1 MDIVFDTL
9 KRKMSG
15 QNKKGKQPQPRPRQI
30 YNTRSVKRDRQ
41 LKAAEMVQREAML
54 GELQVETLGN
64 GAAESF
70 QGGARPKTVS
80 MDPKILFQ
88 PSPGL
93 LPVQDGFE
101 GPVSLPAKSV
111 ESYTRLRREDSA
123 PLLTRRKDYAADKEV
138 MFRRQQEREAIQ
150 NQNVVNNE
158 ETVTIEDVIE
168 PPEGLATNKNQP
180 QGDVP
185 ASTDGAWALS
195 TGLTTSQP
203 PVVTASNNE
212 QTRREPAYGSEEQY
226 FDYLQQQQQQQQQG
240 YNFVIDQHNMEQRLM
255 QVSGHVEQLTRMF
268 LNSSQEQEDAR
279 SRMAALK
286 KHLDFM
292 DSTHSR
298 MLDEIL
304 NTVRTSNEGAAAQE
318 NMLLSRVRRLAGLD
332 NGTLN
337 KGDQNRENDVL
348 PPPSVERSRAPH
360 REHIGGYNTN
370 EGDRNHSQR
379 PGRNSSTGRGEPQT
393 PYHTVQEET
402 GQREQREP
410 YGIAGEHTNGGY
422 GAENVTRGATTGGR
436 TTASVSFQPGMGS
449 TPINNP
455 GAGARN
461 KSLGAPN
468 SSSESYG
475 AKQRSYQ
482 HPNSERTQNGGIN
495 GGLFMGQAGG
505 SDPGDGG
512 SSSEESSDGDRRSD
526 GPGGP
531 GDGRDRSAGGNG
543 GQRGNG
549 GRDQSDRNGG
559 QNGNGGGS
567 YDGSRNG
574 GHRGSGGRGGRGNPP
589 PDPPGGNGGQG
600 GSGGWKDD
608 HPFFNGLS
616 WNQLPAY
623 FNERFGPIHSGDYVG
638 WALEIVQERHPE
650 WDLELCQAMVRP
662 VPENLRYDANRDP
675 LIENLREFKAT
686 SDYIKAVINKNDR
699 TKTAKV
705 TQYNKDTIIFEDYF
719 SEIAELG
726 RSRFLEDQ
734 DLKEIIFRTMPTQFQ
749 QDLRRKNMEPNGKYA
764 HFLRADRYAFTI
776 MITLFP
782 LNSKLAAQEEFEKC
796 RQTQTQNLEEFLDL
810 KQKFYRMGY
819 SNYGEENREKFY
831 KSTVQG
837 LRNTTIKKKMITYLA
852 LNLSK
857 LQQKDSFKEFKNK
870 LLEEASVL
878 SLMHSLGSIGDEGC
892 IGASSATTENMRKYM
907 ELMHQEQRKDGQKR
921 NVNALDREL
930 ELQGAVQEVTEGADL
945 DDFDTEIDNMT
956 VNVVEGKTGAC
967 FNCGEEGHFRREC
980 TKPLKKVEPLKEY
993 WRNKSYAPQG
1003 ARSQYGSVNSRPG
1016 AVSVMNAANRKV
1028 FQNRANAG
1036 SKTSSSFRSY
1046 SGAKKV
1052 EDLDTKFATRRGFV
1066 AKKFTVKIGGRKMQL
1081 LQLDNEGDCV
1091 VLGDENKNERGYYIA
1106 ISVDP
1111 ENTFDLRKGSSV
1123 KKFTAKIGGKK
1134 VKMLQL
1140 DDEGNCVAL
1149 DDDDPERSVQED
1161 TEETQGAVNDSTT
1174 AVEDT
1179 GEDKGVVHSM
1189 VNVEPEEDSWV
1200 F

>member
-1 MDIVFDTL
+1 MDVVFDTL

-15 QNKKGKQPQPRPRQI
+15 QNKKGKQQPQPRPRQT
-30 YNTRSVKRDRQ
+30 YNTRRVARDRQ
-41 LKAAEMVQREAML
+41 LKAAEMAQREAIL
-54 GELQVETLGN
+54 GELQVETLSN
-64 GAAESF
+64 GAGENF
-70 QGGARPKTVS
+70 HGGARPKTVS

-88 PSPGL
+88 PSTGL
-93 LPVQDGFE
+93 IPAQDGSE
-101 GPVSLPAKSV
+101 GPVSLPAKNV
-111 ESYTRLRREDSA
+111 ESYTRLRRKDSA
-123 PLLTRRKDYAADKEV
+123 PLLTRREDYFADKEV
-138 MFRRQQEREAIQ
+138 MFRKQQGREANQ
-150 NQNVVNNE
+150 NQNDVNNQ

-168 PPEGLATNKNQP
+168 PPEGLATNENQS

-185 ASTDGAWALS
+185 ASTDGAWALP

-203 PVVTASNNE
+203 PVGTASTDD
-212 QTRREPAYGSEEQY
+212 QARREPAYGSEEQY
-226 FDYLQQQQQQQQQG
+226 LDYLQQQQG
-240 YNFVIDQHNMEQRLM
+240 YNFVIDQNSMEQRLM
-255 QVSGHVEQLTRMF
+255 QVSGHVDQLARM
-268 LNSSQEQEDAR
+268 LQNSSQEQEDTR

-292 DSTHSR
+292 DTTHSR

-304 NTVRTSNEGAAAQE
+304 NTVRTNNEGVTAE
-318 NMLLSRVRRLAGLD
+318 RDMLLSRVRRLTIQN

-337 KGDQNRENDVL
+337 NDEQGRENDLL
-348 PPPSVERSRAPH
+348 PPPSAGRSRAPY
-360 REHIGGYNTN
+360 REHIDGYSTN
-370 EGDRNHSQR
+370 EGERNHSQR
-379 PGRNSSTGRGEPQT
+379 SVRNASTGRSEPQT

-410 YGIAGEHTNGGY
+410 YGISGEHINGGY
-422 GAENVTRGATTGGR
+422 GAENLTRGATTGGR

-455 GAGARN
+455 GAGAQN
-461 KSLGAPN
+461 KSLGAPI

-495 GGLFMGQAGG
+495 GGLFVGQPGG
-505 SDPGDGG
+505 NDPGDDG
-512 SSSEESSDGDRRSD
+512 SSSDESSDGGRRSD
-526 GPGGP
+526 GHGGP

-543 GQRGNG
+543 GQRGNGGNG

-589 PDPPGGNGGQG
+589 PDLPGGNGGQG

-650 WDLELCQAMVRP
+650 WDLELCQAMVRL

-796 RQTQTQNLEEFLDL
+796 RQTQTQNLEEYLDL

-857 LQQKDSFKEFKNK
+857 LQHKDSFKEFKNK

-921 NVNALDREL
+921 NVNALDQEL

-1036 SKTSSSFRSY
+1036 SKTSSSSRSY

-1066 AKKFTVKIGGRKMQL
+1066 AKKFTVKIGGRKVQL

-1149 DDDDPERSVQED
+1149 DDDDPVRSVQEN
-1161 TEETQGAVNDSTT
+1161 TEETQGAVDDSTT
-1174 AVEDT
+1174 AVEDA

-1189 VNVEPEEDSWV
+1189 VNVEPEEDSW
-1200 F
+1200 FF

>member
-1 MDIVFDTL
+1 MDVVFDTL

-15 QNKKGKQPQPRPRQI
+15 QNKKGKQQPQPRPRQT
-30 YNTRSVKRDRQ
+30 YNTRRVARDRQ
-41 LKAAEMVQREAML
+41 LKAAEMAQREAIL
-54 GELQVETLGN
+54 GELQVETLSN

-80 MDPKILFQ
+80 MDPKILFK
-88 PSPGL
+88 PSTGL
-93 LPVQDGFE
+93 IPVQDGFE
-101 GPVSLPAKSV
+101 GPVALLAKNV
-111 ESYTRLRREDSA
+111 ESYARLRREDSA
-123 PLLTRRKDYAADKEV
+123 PLLTRRKDYTADKEV

-168 PPEGLATNKNQP
+168 PPEGLATNENQP

-226 FDYLQQQQQQQQQG
+226 LDYLQQQQG

-268 LNSSQEQEDAR
+268 LNSSQEQEGAR

-921 NVNALDREL
+921 NVNALDQEL

-1046 SGAKKV
+1046 SGAKKI
-1052 EDLDTKFATRRGFV
+1052 EEQKNKFAPRRGFF
-1066 AKKFTVKIGGRKMQL
+1066 AR
-1081 LQLDNEGDCV
+1081 
-1091 VLGDENKNERGYYIA
+1091 R
-1106 ISVDP
+1106 
-1111 ENTFDLRKGSSV
+1111 
-1123 KKFTAKIGGKK
+1123 FTAKIGGRK
-1134 VKMLQL
+1134 VNMLQVDEEGTCVTL
-1140 DDEGNCVAL
+1140 DEA
-1149 DDDDPERSVQED
+1149 DPEGTVQEI
-1161 TEETQGAVNDSTT
+1161 TEGPQEAVDDSTT
-1174 AVEDT
+1174 AVEDA
-1179 GEDKGVVHSM
+1179 GEDNSAEDKDVVHSIGP
-1189 VNVEPEEDSWV
+1189 VEPEDDSW
-1200 F
+1200 FF

>member
-1 MDIVFDTL
+1 
-9 KRKMSG
+9 
-15 QNKKGKQPQPRPRQI
+15 
-30 YNTRSVKRDRQ
+30 
-41 LKAAEMVQREAML
+41 
-54 GELQVETLGN
+54 
-64 GAAESF
+64 
-70 QGGARPKTVS
+70 
-80 MDPKILFQ
+80 
-88 PSPGL
+88 
-93 LPVQDGFE
+93 
-101 GPVSLPAKSV
+101 
-111 ESYTRLRREDSA
+111 
-123 PLLTRRKDYAADKEV
+123 
-138 MFRRQQEREAIQ
+138 
-150 NQNVVNNE
+150 
-158 ETVTIEDVIE
+158 
-168 PPEGLATNKNQP
+168 
-180 QGDVP
+180 
-185 ASTDGAWALS
+185 
-195 TGLTTSQP
+195 
-203 PVVTASNNE
+203 
-212 QTRREPAYGSEEQY
+212 
-226 FDYLQQQQQQQQQG
+226 
-240 YNFVIDQHNMEQRLM
+240 M
-255 QVSGHVEQLTRMF
+255 QVSGHVDQLARM
-268 LNSSQEQEDAR
+268 LQNSSQEQEDAR

-379 PGRNSSTGRGEPQT
+379 PVRNSSTGRGEPQT

-526 GPGGP
+526 GPGSP

-589 PDPPGGNGGQG
+589 PDLPGGNGGQG

-921 NVNALDREL
+921 NVNALDQEL

-1052 EDLDTKFATRRGFV
+1052 EEQKNKFA
-1066 AKKFTVKIGGRKMQL
+1066 
-1081 LQLDNEGDCV
+1081 
-1091 VLGDENKNERGYYIA
+1091 
-1106 ISVDP
+1106 P
-1111 ENTFDLRKGSSV
+1111 RKGFFA
-1123 KKFTAKIGGKK
+1123 KRFTAKIGGRK
-1134 VKMLQL
+1134 VNMLQVDEEGTCVTL
-1140 DDEGNCVAL
+1140 DEA
-1149 DDDDPERSVQED
+1149 DPEGTVQEI
-1161 TEETQGAVNDSTT
+1161 TEGPQEAVDDSTT
-1174 AVEDT
+1174 AVEDA
-1179 GEDKGVVHSM
+1179 GEDISAEDKDVVHSIGP
-1189 VNVEPEEDSWV
+1189 VEPEDDSW
-1200 F
+1200 FF

>member
-15 QNKKGKQPQPRPRQI
+15 QNKKGKQPQPRPRQT

-41 LKAAEMVQREAML
+41 LKAAEMVQREAIL
-54 GELQVETLGN
+54 GELQVETLSN
-64 GAAESF
+64 GAGENF
-70 QGGARPKTVS
+70 HGGARPKTVS

-88 PSPGL
+88 PSTGL
-93 LPVQDGFE
+93 IPTQDGSE
-101 GPVSLPAKSV
+101 GPVSLPAKNV

-226 FDYLQQQQQQQQQG
+226 FDYLQQQQQQQQG

-268 LNSSQEQEDAR
+268 LNSSQEQEGAR

-559 QNGNGGGS
+559 QSGNGGGS

-574 GHRGSGGRGGRGNPP
+574 GHRGSGGRGGR
-589 PDPPGGNGGQG
+589 

-662 VPENLRYDANRDP
+662 VPENLRYDANKDP

-921 NVNALDREL
+921 NVNALDQEL

-1046 SGAKKV
+1046 SGAKKI
-1052 EDLDTKFATRRGFV
+1052 EEQKNKFAPRRGFF
-1066 AKKFTVKIGGRKMQL
+1066 AKR
-1081 LQLDNEGDCV
+1081 
-1091 VLGDENKNERGYYIA
+1091 
-1106 ISVDP
+1106 
-1111 ENTFDLRKGSSV
+1111 
-1123 KKFTAKIGGKK
+1123 FTAKIGGRK
-1134 VKMLQL
+1134 VNMLQVDEEGTCVTL
-1140 DDEGNCVAL
+1140 DEA
-1149 DDDDPERSVQED
+1149 DPEGTVQEI
-1161 TEETQGAVNDSTT
+1161 TEGPQEAVDDSTT
-1174 AVEDT
+1174 AVEDA
-1179 GEDKGVVHSM
+1179 GEDISAEDKDVVHSIGP
-1189 VNVEPEEDSWV
+1189 VEPEDDSW
-1200 F
+1200 FF

>member
-15 QNKKGKQPQPRPRQI
+15 QNKKGKQPQPRPRQT

-41 LKAAEMVQREAML
+41 LKAAEMVQREAIL
-54 GELQVETLGN
+54 GELQVETLSN

-80 MDPKILFQ
+80 MDPKILFK
-88 PSPGL
+88 PSTGL
-93 LPVQDGFE
+93 IPVQDGFE
-101 GPVSLPAKSV
+101 GPVALLAKNV
-111 ESYTRLRREDSA
+111 ESYARLRREDSA
-123 PLLTRRKDYAADKEV
+123 PLLTRRKDYTADKEV

-168 PPEGLATNKNQP
+168 PPEGLATNENQP

-226 FDYLQQQQQQQQQG
+226 LDYLQQQQG

-337 KGDQNRENDVL
+337 KGDQDRENDVL

-543 GQRGNG
+543 GQRGNGGNG

-921 NVNALDREL
+921 NVNALDQEL

-1036 SKTSSSFRSY
+1036 SKTSSSFRNY

-1189 VNVEPEEDSWV
+1189 VNIEPEEDSWV

>member
-15 QNKKGKQPQPRPRQI
+15 QNKKGKQPQPRPRQT

-41 LKAAEMVQREAML
+41 LKAAEMVQREAIL
-54 GELQVETLGN
+54 GELQVETLSN

-80 MDPKILFQ
+80 MDPKILFK
-88 PSPGL
+88 PSTGL
-93 LPVQDGFE
+93 IPVQDGFE
-101 GPVSLPAKSV
+101 GPVALLAKNV
-111 ESYTRLRREDSA
+111 ESYARLRREDSA

-226 FDYLQQQQQQQQQG
+226 LDYLQQQQG

-857 LQQKDSFKEFKNK
+857 LQHKDSFKEFKNK

-921 NVNALDREL
+921 NVNALDQEL

-1174 AVEDT
+1174 VVEDT